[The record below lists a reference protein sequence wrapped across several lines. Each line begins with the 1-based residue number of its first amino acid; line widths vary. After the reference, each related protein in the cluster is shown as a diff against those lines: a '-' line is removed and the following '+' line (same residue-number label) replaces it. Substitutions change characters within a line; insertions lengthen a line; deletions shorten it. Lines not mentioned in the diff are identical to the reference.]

1 MPSGPCCVEIL
12 MNWAYIAGFF
22 DGEGN
27 VCMPLG
33 SNTVLLNITQA
44 GDRGRETLEE
54 IITFLE
60 SHKIQA
66 NYRKRQDIVNRKPVY
81 MLWVRPTYAALF
93 LLGVLPYLR
102 IKRTIAQDILR
113 AKLLFPSLTK
123 SKAGRTF
130 RVELA
135 QRNNAPRIKPLCLRG
150 HEYTVSSGRRWC
162 RECLKL
168 AYRNRTRAQNSILNI
183 N

>member
-1 MPSGPCCVEIL
+1 

-27 VCMPLG
+27 VCIPLG
-33 SNTVLLNITQA
+33 HNTVILNITQA
-44 GDRGRETLEE
+44 GERGKETLEE
-54 IITFLE
+54 IIAFLAQQGIRA
-60 SHKIQA
+60 SCA
-66 NYRKRQDIVNRKPVY
+66 KRRLEAANRKPVY
-81 MLWVRPTYAALF
+81 GLWVHPTTAEGF
-93 LLGVLPYLR
+93 LKGVLPYLR

-150 HEYTVSSGRRWC
+150 HEYIVGPNRRWC

-168 AYRNRTRAQNSILNI
+168 AYRNRTRAQNSISNI